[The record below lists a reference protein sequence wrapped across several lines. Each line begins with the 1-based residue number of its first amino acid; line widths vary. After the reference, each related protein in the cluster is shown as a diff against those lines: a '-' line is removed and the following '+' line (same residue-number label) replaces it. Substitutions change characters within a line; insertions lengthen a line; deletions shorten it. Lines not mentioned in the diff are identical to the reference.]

1 MVVFETKVSV
11 ASAEIWHKIN
21 LLKTFYF
28 CHFFAEDITIFVDI
42 MAKNYFKS
50 YVWLLETLQSRGP
63 LTLKEIKKLW
73 LNCSVNEDG
82 KELATRTFANHIAAI
97 ADIFG
102 IDIKCD
108 RRDNTYSIE
117 NTEDLNGHGIR
128 NWMLNALSLN
138 SLLAEGASM
147 HDRIFFDEVPSK
159 DKYLSVVIQAI
170 RDGKKVQIHYQ
181 SYRKDSEDHFIFE
194 PYFLK
199 VFKRRWYLY
208 GYKGDKDGCRML
220 ALDRM
225 ITATITSENFT
236 LPKEFSTDGYF
247 GNIYGARIYPD
258 MKPERLLLK
267 VSPMQT
273 KYFRSLPLHKSPDEV
288 ETHDDYSVFSYF
300 LTADYDFK
308 QDLLSFGKEVEVL
321 EPKALREAISV
332 IVSDIANKYNNI

>member
-11 ASAEIWHKIN
+11 ASAENWHKIN

-28 CHFFAEDITIFVDI
+28 CHYFAEDVTIFVDI

-63 LTLKEIKKLW
+63 LTLKEIKRLW
-73 LNCSVNEDG
+73 MSSSVNDDG

-117 NTEDLNGHGIR
+117 NTEDLNGRGIR

-138 SLLAEGASM
+138 SLLAEGASL
-147 HDRIFFDEVPSK
+147 HHRIFFDDVPSK
-159 DKYLSVVIQAI
+159 DKFLPVIIQAI
-170 RDGKKVQIHYQ
+170 RDDKKVEIRYQ
-181 SYRKDSEDHFIFE
+181 SYRKDFVDHFIFE

-199 VFKRRWYLY
+199 EFKRRWYLY
-208 GYKGDKDGCRML
+208 GYRCDADGCRML

-225 ITATITSENFT
+225 ISATITSENFI
-236 LPKEFSTDGYF
+236 LPEEFSADGYF
-247 GNIYGARIYPD
+247 GSIYGVRVYSD
-258 MKPERLLLK
+258 MNPEKVLLK
-267 VSPMQT
+267 VSPMQA
-273 KYFRSLPLHKSPDEV
+273 KYFRSLPLHRSQEEV
-288 ETHDDYSVFSYF
+288 ETHEDYSLFSYF
-300 LTADYDFK
+300 LTTDYDFK
-308 QDLLSFGKEVEVL
+308 QDILSFGKEVEVL
-321 EPKALREAISV
+321 EPLNLRKEISS
-332 IVSDIANKYNNI
+332 IMTELLDKYSI